1 MDRLTA
7 YDWPGN
13 VRELEN
19 IIERALILDRAGP
32 FDFGNVL
39 TNQPDHIVIAGP
51 GEDELFPNLV
61 EVMSRHIRQALE
73 KANEPVEKPGQ
84 TFVEKS
90 RRKNG
95 LSECA
100 TINDLDSVFVI

>member
-1 MDRLTA
+1 MDLKLPNIPKLAHGAMDRLTA

-39 TNQPDHIVIAGP
+39 TNQPDHIVIDGP

-73 KANEPVEKPGQ
+73 KANEPVEKVQP
-84 TFVEKS
+84 
-90 RRKNG
+90 
-95 LSECA
+95 SE
-100 TINDLDSVFVI
+100 NRL